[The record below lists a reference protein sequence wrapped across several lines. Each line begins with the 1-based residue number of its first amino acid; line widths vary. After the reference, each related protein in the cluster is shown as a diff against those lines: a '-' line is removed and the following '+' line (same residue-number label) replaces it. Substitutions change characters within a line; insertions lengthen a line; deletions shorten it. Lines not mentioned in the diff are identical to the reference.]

1 MTTARIAPALTPN
14 AITILKTRYLIG
26 DETPQ
31 EMFTRVARAVALA
44 EAPAERERWEA
55 TFYNLMAST
64 RFLPNSPTLFNAG
77 TGQGTLSACFVLP
90 VEDTMESIMQAATAS
105 AMIQKYGGGLGYT
118 FGKLRPRGSK
128 IATTQ
133 GKACGPIAVLKMLSS
148 LSDMI
153 TQGGKRHGANMGILP
168 VEHPEV
174 LDFIHMK
181 DDDQTAQNFNISVAV
196 TDAFM
201 ESVEKDQPWQL
212 INPHNGKAARTV
224 PARQIWTEIIQS
236 AWKTGDPG
244 LFFIDEANRT
254 NPTPHVGRLEST
266 NPCGEVPLL
275 ANEACNLGSIDL
287 GKFVVD
293 ETGIRAYGHTDI
305 GAVAADPR
313 VRPTFDFKAL
323 EEVSA
328 IAARFLDNVVTINTF
343 PTQEVTNAV
352 ALTRKTGLGVMGWHD
367 ALVRLGI
374 PYESEEA
381 LELAHRVMGTITD
394 TAREV
399 SLDLAQARGPYPAWQ
414 PQSPGERPIRNATR
428 TCIAPTGT
436 ISAIAGASSG
446 IEPIFALAFVKN
458 VLDGKQLREV
468 NADFDR
474 IARERGFYSE
484 ELMDAVARTGS
495 CQALPQVPEDVK
507 RLFKVANE
515 VSADYHVRMQ
525 AVFQEHTDL
534 AVSKTINMAHSATVE
549 DVEKAYWLAYH
560 NRCKGITIYRDGSK
574 SMQVLEVQK
583 ETARTTVGAQG
594 LAPLQSPAA
603 TTLSPSPLM
612 GEGRGEGAPVPP
624 AKRPRPMAMQGVT
637 ERVRTGHG
645 NTYITINFDEQ
656 GRPFEVFTTLGKAGS
671 CDAANLEAI
680 SRLVSLALRS
690 GIPAEEVIDQLQG
703 ITCHPV
709 WDQGELVRSAPDAVA
724 LAIKRHV
731 RYVQEGTRP
740 LDVTQVKASE
750 TAYSAQ
756 LSLPMQKDIRT
767 NGQTGNGEAH
777 GPSAPHAAT
786 AIGFA
791 CPECGGPVA
800 FQEGCVRCQ
809 ACAWNQCGG

>member
-1 MTTARIAPALTPN
+1 MTTAKIAPDLTPN

-181 DDDQTAQNFNISVAV
+181 DDDQTAQNFNISVAA

-287 GKFVVD
+287 GKFVAFGHS
-293 ETGIRAYGHTDI
+293 GIEPKGI
-305 GAVAADPR
+305 GESK
-313 VRPTFDFKAL
+313 PTFDFKAL

-343 PTQEVTNAV
+343 PTKEVTDAV

-394 TAREV
+394 TARGV
-399 SLDLAQARGPYPAWQ
+399 SLELAGVRGPYPAWR

-495 CQALPQVPEDVK
+495 CQALTQVPEDVK

-515 VSADYHVRMQ
+515 VSAEYHVRMQ

-560 NRCKGITIYRDGSK
+560 NHCKGITIYRDGSK

-583 ETARTTVGAQG
+583 ETGIRAYEHTGIEGDEQTSKPAPMAASPNARMPEV
-594 LAPLQSPAA
+594 PA
-603 TTLSPSPLM
+603 
-612 GEGRGEGAPVPP
+612 PP

-645 NTYITINFDEQ
+645 NTYITINFDEG

-731 RYVQEGTRP
+731 KYVQEGTRP
-740 LDVTQVKASE
+740 LDVTQVKPSE

-756 LSLPMQKDIRT
+756 LSLPLKGGNGA
-767 NGQTGNGEAH
+767 NGQTGNGEAAAAQ
-777 GPSAPHAAT
+777 GAT